1 MTVTGCTVQYVTF
14 ITEPC
19 TSYRSTHSSLMDV
32 AVTSDTLEVSDC
44 RELGSDA
51 IFTISSAKPGN
62 GVEQLRDDNLETYW
76 QSDGAFPHSISMQ
89 FLRKVAI
96 QKVCLYLDYSVDESY
111 TPKKITISCGTTIQD
126 LYDVK
131 SVELN
136 EPVGWVT
143 IQLESVEMQGQLE
156 VSEMLRT
163 HLLQVKVLSMHQN
176 GRDTH
181 IRQIKVF
188 GPRESPLVMGG
199 FKFNRFKTI
208 EMQQYAVLR

>member
-1 MTVTGCTVQYVTF
+1 
-14 ITEPC
+14 
-19 TSYRSTHSSLMDV
+19 
-32 AVTSDTLEVSDC
+32 
-44 RELGSDA
+44 
-51 IFTISSAKPGN
+51 
-62 GVEQLRDDNLETYW
+62 
-76 QSDGAFPHSISMQ
+76 MQ

-96 QKVCLYLDYSVDESY
+96 PKVCVYSESY

-188 GPRESPLVMGG
+188 GPRESPIVMGG
-199 FKFNRFKTI
+199 FKYNRFKTI

>member
-1 MTVTGCTVQYVTF
+1 
-14 ITEPC
+14 
-19 TSYRSTHSSLMDV
+19 
-32 AVTSDTLEVSDC
+32 
-44 RELGSDA
+44 
-51 IFTISSAKPGN
+51 
-62 GVEQLRDDNLETYW
+62 
-76 QSDGAFPHSISMQ
+76 
-89 FLRKVAI
+89 
-96 QKVCLYLDYSVDESY
+96 VDESY
-111 TPKKITISCGTTIQD
+111 TPKKIAISCGTTIQD

-143 IQLESVEMQGQLE
+143 IQLESLEMQGQLE

-188 GPRESPLVMGG
+188 GPRESPIVMGG
-199 FKFNRFKTI
+199 VKYNRFKTI
-208 EMQQYAVLR
+208 EMQQYALLR